1 MSLVDSGKFSFVII
15 GRMVSAGLQALFYL
29 IFAAILDPQSYGN
42 LSYLIALAGTFS
54 VISRF
59 GLNHSATVYQAK
71 KNLSLTN
78 SINVLALITTSAASI
93 ILLAFDIF
101 AAVLCLGMSMFIMN
115 IHNLLGLKEYKKYM
129 RMEIIRGVL
138 IISIPIGF
146 YFIMDISGILLGM
159 AISYLLCSFHFFRT
173 ISFKGKILQ
182 NIRSNFTILLHN
194 FGVDFS
200 IYAPRFVDKLVVF
213 PILGS
218 TTLGIYQLNMQ
229 FLFALEILPL
239 ALHSFLLSEEANG
252 RKHNKIIHLVIL
264 ASVII
269 AILAIFIGPFFIGEF
284 FPKYSEGITSLQILI
299 ISIIPLTISAI
310 ITAKLQ
316 AKESIIVGYS
326 AVVRVGSLL
335 ILIPV
340 LGSVFDLIGLA
351 ISVLFSTIFYSI
363 FLYIMFRKSTNKI
376 KK

>member
-1 MSLVDSGKFSFVII
+1 MSLADSGKFSFVMI

-29 IFAAILDPQSYGN
+29 VFAAVLDPESYGN

-59 GLNHSATVYQAK
+59 GLNLSSTVYQAK
-71 KNLSLTN
+71 NDSSLSN

-101 AAVLCLGMSMFIMN
+101 AAILCLGMSMFVMN
-115 IHNLLGLKEYKKYM
+115 VYNLLGLKEYKKYM

-138 IISIPIGF
+138 LISIPIGF

-159 AISYLLCSFHFFRT
+159 AIGYLLCSFHFFRT

-182 NIRSNFTILLHN
+182 NVKSNFTILLHN

-200 IYAPRFVDKLVVF
+200 TYGPRFVDKLVVF

-229 FLFALEILPL
+229 LLFGLEVLPL

-252 RKHNKIIHLVIL
+252 VKHNKIIHLVIL
-264 ASVII
+264 TSVII

-310 ITAKLQ
+310 IAAKLQ
-316 AKESIIVGYS
+316 AKESTIVGYS
-326 AVVRVGSLL
+326 ALVRVGSLL
-335 ILIPV
+335 ILIAV

-351 ISVLFSTIFYSI
+351 ISVLFSSIFYSI
-363 FLYIMFRKSTNKI
+363 FLYIMLRKSTNKI
-376 KK
+376 EK